1 MKISTRGRYALRLMI
16 DLAIHQDE
24 GNISLKDIS
33 KRQDISIKYLE
44 QIVKPLTKHKLI
56 KSTRG
61 SHGGYSLTKKP
72 SEYTAKDI
80 LTVLEG
86 PIACVTCLEDPVN
99 KCPRFKSCPTISFY
113 EGLNKLINDYL
124 ETYTLED
131 LIKSNDLA
139 SDIDYK

>member
-1 MKISTRGRYALRLMI
+1 MIISTRGRYALRLMI

-44 QIVKPLTKHKLI
+44 QIVKPLTK
-56 KSTRG
+56 
-61 SHGGYSLTKKP
+61 KP
-72 SEYTAKDI
+72 SENTAKDI

-113 EGLNKLINDYL
+113 EGLNKLIND
-124 ETYTLED
+124 
-131 LIKSNDLA
+131 
-139 SDIDYK
+139 